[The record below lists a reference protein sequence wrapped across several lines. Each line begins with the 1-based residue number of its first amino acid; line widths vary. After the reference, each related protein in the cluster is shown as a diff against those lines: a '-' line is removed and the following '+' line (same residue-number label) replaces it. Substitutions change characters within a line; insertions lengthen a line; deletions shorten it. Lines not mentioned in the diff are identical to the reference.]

1 MLIFGDVHI
10 GSRHARLQEL
20 RTCLKGLSDDE
31 VVITGDLYDDQ
42 HRVVG
47 REEAAALIKKA
58 MDLLQIRPKRL
69 YIAFSS
75 SSHDPLLVQPLI
87 EKIEGVEVFAY
98 NGELL
103 VETEKV
109 RLLAT
114 HGDKA
119 VRSGVAAYFLDL
131 VKKGAVG
138 RALRRKLK
146 VGGDVWLAYGHSH
159 VPFLSVEEKIV
170 NPGAW
175 KVYGIRRIRG
185 TVYELPSSKPLC

>member
-10 GSRHARLQEL
+10 GSRHARIQEL
-20 RTCLKGLSDDE
+20 RACLKGLSDDE
-31 VVITGDLYDDQ
+31 VVITGDLFDDQ

-47 REEAAALIKKA
+47 RDEAAALIRSA
-58 MDLLQIRPKRL
+58 MKLLQIKPKRL

-75 SSHDPLLVQPLI
+75 SSHDPLLAQPLI

-103 VETEKV
+103 VETEKIRIV
-109 RLLAT
+109 VT

-119 VRSGVAAYFLDL
+119 VKDGVAAYFLDL

-138 RALRRKLK
+138 RALRRRLK
-146 VGGDVWLAYGHSH
+146 VSGDLWLAYGHSH
-159 VPFLSVEEKIV
+159 VPFLSVEEKIM

-175 KVYGIRRIRG
+175 KIYGFRRIRG
-185 TVYELPSSKPLC
+185 TVYELPSAKPLC